1 MGKLAKAVAG
11 LTIIMSMF
19 SCFAVAGD
27 MKKATTDMPTE
38 EMPMI
43 AVQFTIR
50 DYAKFRSHFDRE
62 KPLRDKA
69 GIVNSQ
75 IFRGADNDKEI
86 LVLSETT
93 DPEKT
98 REAIEGQEISKAMQQ
113 AGVVGSPKVHVI
125 PIP

>member
-1 MGKLAKAVAG
+1 MGKLAEAVVG
-11 LTIIMSMF
+11 LAVIMSTF

-27 MKKATTDMPTE
+27 MKRAATATPPE

-50 DYAKFRSHFDRE
+50 DYAKFRSHFDKE

-69 GIVNSQ
+69 GIVSSQ

-86 LVLSETT
+86 LVLSGTT
-93 DPEKT
+93 DLEKA
-98 REAIEGQEISKAMQQ
+98 REAIEGQEIRNAMRE
-113 AGVVGSPKVHVI
+113 AGVVGNPKVFVV
-125 PIP
+125 P